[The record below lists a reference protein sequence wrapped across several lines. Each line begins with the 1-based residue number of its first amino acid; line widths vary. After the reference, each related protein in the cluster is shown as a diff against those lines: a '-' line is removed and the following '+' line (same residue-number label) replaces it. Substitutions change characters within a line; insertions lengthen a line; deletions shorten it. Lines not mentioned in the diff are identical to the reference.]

1 MICSQKDR
9 VIILGGKEELEDEDC
24 KVVEEIDFLKR
35 NLVNLAH
42 LKVARSNANG
52 FMVNDSIYVFG
63 GSQGLG
69 LIGEK
74 YTLSEN
80 KWREVKP
87 KNISENAQNLLS
99 YQNIGPASLLYE

>member
-1 MICSQKDR
+1 
-9 VIILGGKEELEDEDC
+9 VIIIGGAEEDEEGDSLL
-24 KVVEEIDFLKR
+24 VEEIDFLKR
-35 NLVNLAH
+35 NLVNLPQT
-42 LKVARSNANG
+42 KIPRRNANA

-63 GSQGLG
+63 GNAKTHG

-87 KNISENAQNLLS
+87 K
-99 YQNIGPASLLYE
+99 SLDAV